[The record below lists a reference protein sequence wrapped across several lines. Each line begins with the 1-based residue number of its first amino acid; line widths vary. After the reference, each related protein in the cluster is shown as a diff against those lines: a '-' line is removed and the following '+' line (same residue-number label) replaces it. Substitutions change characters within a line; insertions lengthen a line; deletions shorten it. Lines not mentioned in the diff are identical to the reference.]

1 MKKFMIF
8 FAILVLCII
17 CLVIGGFF
25 GVYITFDNGEKFCE
39 KLVQE
44 TNNEPAVKDEDV
56 VAYDKDGNVVMIK
69 DFDKYFL
76 SLGIKLEDSFSFII
90 SSNSTMLSSYAGA
103 MYDVEISDEYKVVYT
118 LNRIFYENENL
129 YNLIDDSLDKNDS
142 NNIIFKLKYETI
154 NSLIGDVF
162 VDSAIEKDF
171 ETTKGMYYES
181 ILSVSCDD
189 GLCNI
194 EVQTGLEGDGIYSEY
209 LTNLVSETY
218 NEETGYTEYVVNTY
232 YIETTSDEDLYKL
245 YDKKD
250 GVLIKS
256 VKVEAPYVLE
266 YDAFK
271 EYFKEISQYKYSFN
285 DEGLLVSVEAM

>member
-8 FAILVLCII
+8 FAIIVLCII
-17 CLVIGGFF
+17 CLVIGGFL

-39 KLVQE
+39 NLVQD
-44 TNNEPAVKDEDV
+44 TDNEQKAEDEDI

-76 SLGIKLEDSFSFII
+76 SLGVKLEDNLSFIM
-90 SSNSTMLSSYAGA
+90 SSNSTMLSSYTGA
-103 MYDVEISDEYKVVYT
+103 MYNDEISDEYKVVYT

-129 YNLIDDSLDKNDS
+129 YNLINETLDSDS
-142 NNIIFKLKYETI
+142 SNITFELKYETI
-154 NSLIGDVF
+154 NSLIGDIF
-162 VDSAIEKDF
+162 VDSEIDKDF
-171 ETTKGMYYES
+171 ETTKDMYHEA

-189 GLCNI
+189 GLCNV
-194 EVQTGLEGDGIYSEY
+194 EVQTGLGGVGVYSEY

-218 NEETGYTEYVVNTY
+218 NEETGYTEYVVSTY

-250 GVLIKS
+250 GTLVKS
-256 VKVEAPYVLE
+256 VKVEAPYFLD

-271 EYFKEISQYKYSFN
+271 EHFNDISQYKYSF
-285 DEGLLVSVEAM
+285 DEDGLLVSVEAM

>member
-8 FAILVLCII
+8 FAIIVLCII
-17 CLVIGGFF
+17 CLVIGGFL

-39 KLVQE
+39 NLVQD
-44 TNNEPAVKDEDV
+44 TDNEQKAEDEDI

-76 SLGIKLEDSFSFII
+76 SLGVKLEDNLSFIM
-90 SSNSTMLSSYAGA
+90 SSNSTMLSSYTGA
-103 MYDVEISDEYKVVYT
+103 MYNDEISDEYKVVYT

-129 YNLIDDSLDKNDS
+129 YNLINETLDSDS
-142 NNIIFKLKYETI
+142 SNITFELKYETI
-154 NSLIGDVF
+154 NSLIGDIF
-162 VDSAIEKDF
+162 VDSEIDKDF
-171 ETTKGMYYES
+171 ETTKDMYHEA

-189 GLCNI
+189 GLCNV
-194 EVQTGLEGDGIYSEY
+194 EVQTGLGGVGVYSEY

-218 NEETGYTEYVVNTY
+218 NEETGYTEYVVSTY

-250 GVLIKS
+250 GTLVKS
-256 VKVEAPYVLE
+256 VKVEAPYILE

-271 EYFKEISQYKYSFN
+271 EHFKDISQYKYSF
-285 DEGLLVSVEAM
+285 DEDGLLVSVEAM

>member
-8 FAILVLCII
+8 FAIIVLCII
-17 CLVIGGFF
+17 CLFIGGFL
-25 GVYITFDNGEKFCE
+25 GVYITFDNGEMFCE
-39 KLVQE
+39 KLVQDID
-44 TNNEPAVKDEDV
+44 NEQKVEDEDI

-76 SLGIKLEDSFSFII
+76 SLGVKLEDNLSFIM
-90 SSNSTMLSSYAGA
+90 SSNSTMFSSYTGA
-103 MYDVEISDEYKVVYT
+103 MYNDEISDEYKVVYT

-129 YNLIDDSLDKNDS
+129 YNLINETLDSDS
-142 NNIIFKLKYETI
+142 TNITFELKYETI

-162 VDSAIEKDF
+162 VDSEIDKDF
-171 ETTKGMYYES
+171 ETTKDMYHEA
-181 ILSVSCDD
+181 ILSVSCND
-189 GLCNI
+189 GLCNV
-194 EVQTGLEGDGIYSEY
+194 EVQTGLGGVGVYSEY

-218 NEETGYTEYVVNTY
+218 NEDTGYTEYVVSTY

-250 GVLIKS
+250 GTLVKS
-256 VKVEAPYVLE
+256 VKVEAPYILE

-271 EYFKEISQYKYSFN
+271 EHFKDISEYMYSF
-285 DEGLLVSVEAM
+285 DEDGLLVSVEAM

>member
-8 FAILVLCII
+8 FAIIVLCII
-17 CLVIGGFF
+17 CLVIGGFL

-39 KLVQE
+39 NLVQD
-44 TNNEPAVKDEDV
+44 TDNEQKAEDEDI

-76 SLGIKLEDSFSFII
+76 SLGVKLEDNLSFIM
-90 SSNSTMLSSYAGA
+90 SSNSTMFSSYTGA
-103 MYDVEISDEYKVVYT
+103 MYNDEISDEYKVVYT

-129 YNLIDDSLDKNDS
+129 YNLINETLDSDS
-142 NNIIFKLKYETI
+142 SNITFELKYETI
-154 NSLIGDVF
+154 NSLIGDIF
-162 VDSAIEKDF
+162 VDSEIDKDF
-171 ETTKGMYYES
+171 ETTKDMYHEA

-189 GLCNI
+189 GLCNV
-194 EVQTGLEGDGIYSEY
+194 EVQTGLGGVGVYSEY

-218 NEETGYTEYVVNTY
+218 NEETGYTEYVVSTY

-250 GVLIKS
+250 GTLVKS
-256 VKVEAPYVLE
+256 VKVEAPYILE

-271 EYFKEISQYKYSFN
+271 EHFNDISQYKYSF
-285 DEGLLVSVEAM
+285 DENGLLVSVEAM

>member
-8 FAILVLCII
+8 FAIIVLCII
-17 CLVIGGFF
+17 CLVIGGFL

-39 KLVQE
+39 KLVQD
-44 TNNEPAVKDEDV
+44 TNNEQKAEDEDI

-76 SLGIKLEDSFSFII
+76 SLGVKLEDNLSFIM
-90 SSNSTMLSSYAGA
+90 SSNSTMFSSYTGA
-103 MYDVEISDEYKVVYT
+103 MYNDEISDEYKVVYT

-129 YNLIDDSLDKNDS
+129 YNLINETLDSDS
-142 NNIIFKLKYETI
+142 SNITFELKYETI

-162 VDSAIEKDF
+162 VDSEIDKDF
-171 ETTKGMYYES
+171 ETTKDMYHEA

-189 GLCNI
+189 GLCTV
-194 EVQTGLEGDGIYSEY
+194 EVQTGLGGVGVYSEY
-209 LTNLVSETY
+209 LTNLVSESY
-218 NEETGYTEYVVNTY
+218 NEETGYTEYVVSTY

-250 GVLIKS
+250 GTLVKS
-256 VKVEAPYVLE
+256 VKVEAPYILE

-271 EYFKEISQYKYSFN
+271 ENFKDISQYKYSF
-285 DEGLLVSVEAM
+285 DEDGLLVSVEAM

>member
-8 FAILVLCII
+8 FAIIVLCII
-17 CLVIGGFF
+17 CLVIGGFL

-39 KLVQE
+39 NLVQD
-44 TNNEPAVKDEDV
+44 TDNEQKAEDEDI

-76 SLGIKLEDSFSFII
+76 SLGVKLEDNLSFIM
-90 SSNSTMLSSYAGA
+90 SSNSTMLSSYTGA
-103 MYDVEISDEYKVVYT
+103 MYNDEISDEYKVVYT

-129 YNLIDDSLDKNDS
+129 YNLINETLDSDS
-142 NNIIFKLKYETI
+142 SNITFELKYETI
-154 NSLIGDVF
+154 NSLIGDIF
-162 VDSAIEKDF
+162 VDSEIDKDF
-171 ETTKGMYYES
+171 ETTKDMYHEA

-189 GLCNI
+189 GLCNV
-194 EVQTGLEGDGIYSEY
+194 EVQTGLGGVGVYSEY

-218 NEETGYTEYVVNTY
+218 NEETGYTEYVVSTY
-232 YIETTSDEDLYKL
+232 YIETTSDENLYKL

-250 GVLIKS
+250 GTLVKS
-256 VKVEAPYVLE
+256 VKVEAPYILE

-271 EYFKEISQYKYSFN
+271 EHFNDISQYKYSF
-285 DEGLLVSVEAM
+285 DENGLLVSVEAM

>member
-8 FAILVLCII
+8 FAIIVLCII
-17 CLVIGGFF
+17 CLVIGGFL

-39 KLVQE
+39 NLVQD
-44 TNNEPAVKDEDV
+44 TDNEQKAEDEDI

-76 SLGIKLEDSFSFII
+76 SLGVKLEDNLSFIM
-90 SSNSTMLSSYAGA
+90 SSNSTMLSSYTGA
-103 MYDVEISDEYKVVYT
+103 MYNDEISDEYKVVYT

-129 YNLIDDSLDKNDS
+129 YNLINETLDSDS
-142 NNIIFKLKYETI
+142 SNITFELKYETI
-154 NSLIGDVF
+154 NSLIGDIF
-162 VDSAIEKDF
+162 VDSEIDKDF
-171 ETTKGMYYES
+171 ETTKDMYHEA

-189 GLCNI
+189 GLCNV
-194 EVQTGLEGDGIYSEY
+194 EVQTGLGGVGVYSEY

-218 NEETGYTEYVVNTY
+218 NEETGYTEYVVSTY

-250 GVLIKS
+250 GTLVKS
-256 VKVEAPYVLE
+256 VKVEAPYILE

-271 EYFKEISQYKYSFN
+271 EHFNDISQYKYSF
-285 DEGLLVSVEAM
+285 DENGLLVSVEAM